1 MNGYESIP
9 VKKNTKKRLTDIG
22 TKGETY
28 DTLLNRI
35 IDDHHKYQKEKKWK
49 IGE

>member
-9 VKKNTKKRLTDIG
+9 VKKNTKKRLADIG

-28 DTLLNRI
+28 DILLNRVL
-35 IDDHHKYQKEKKWK
+35 DDYFKYQKDKKWK